1 MAEKGF
7 KWYAMRSVTG
17 KEAKLKEYIE
27 KECEHNEQLRS
38 HVSQVLLPMEKQA
51 IMRGGKR
58 VVKEKV
64 ALPGYLDWMTQR
76 RYASRILT
84 A

>member
-38 HVSQVLLPMEKQA
+38 HVSQVLLPMEILLFVLLLIQIIK
-51 IMRGGKR
+51 IKL
-58 VVKEKV
+58 
-64 ALPGYLDWMTQR
+64 AL
-76 RYASRILT
+76 RI
-84 A
+84 

>member
-27 KECEHNEQLRS
+27 KESEHNEQLRS
-38 HVSQVLLPMEKQA
+38 HGS
-51 IMRGGKR
+51 
-58 VVKEKV
+58 KV
-64 ALPGYLDWMTQR
+64 
-76 RYASRILT
+76 
-84 A
+84 